1 VVCLA
6 ISERPPPPKPPRER
20 RMSQREKQA
29 DAIVH
34 AVVAVELLDWHG
46 KLTGGL
52 EHAFRKCVYTPVM
65 PRLLRLTTRER
76 SAFDDY
82 RSDQPGP
89 EPWNGRKIS
98 RPSRVHDAT
107 LERQFT
113 LGNIFTTEAL
123 DALGRTDDG
132 KWLSQAQLTGRRELI
147 SAEVEGG
154 EDPAAKDLVSWCE
167 AVVYTPNGKEIT
179 IADRPNGHTEATH
192 NIWVLP
198 IFVDHDRSNH
208 AERNAMLLVLEHMP
222 MNKVHEGVDGAY
234 TGAARVY
241 ASHTP
246 CISCLACMCQFT
258 RAFPDCRLIVKYDN
272 WRNTRRWVG
281 FSGPAKLPEAE

>member
-1 VVCLA
+1 MPGALRAMPPGARGRCEEARRRLAASPLPAALRLLLLSAAAAAMCRFGARAWIGGGAAAVRRGQGGSGRPRERAGRVVCLA

-20 RMSQREKQA
+20 RMSQMEKQA

-113 LGNIFTTEAL
+113 LGNIFTMEAL
-123 DALGRTDDG
+123 SALSRTDEG
-132 KWLSQAQLTGRRELI
+132 KWLPQA
-147 SAEVEGG
+147 
-154 EDPAAKDLVSWCE
+154 
-167 AVVYTPNGKEIT
+167 
-179 IADRPNGHTEATH
+179 
-192 NIWVLP
+192 
-198 IFVDHDRSNH
+198 
-208 AERNAMLLVLEHMP
+208 
-222 MNKVHEGVDGAY
+222 
-234 TGAARVY
+234 
-241 ASHTP
+241 
-246 CISCLACMCQFT
+246 
-258 RAFPDCRLIVKYDN
+258 
-272 WRNTRRWVG
+272 
-281 FSGPAKLPEAE
+281 